1 MSDDFSLTNRRG
13 SGMIKKRVSDRRQTD
28 MGDIMRSFYFLRHG
42 EPDFPEGKPMC
53 LGTEELGLSVMG
65 VQQSHETAALFFG
78 MEVSVFSSP
87 RRQAVETARQFGKIV
102 AILDGLR
109 ERDMGIFD
117 GKTYAQ
123 IQSRYPDLYALSRR
137 KWMLVP
143 PGGEKLEDAK
153 ARFSEAVELIQKSC
167 WGDAVIVTHGDVMEL
182 FLGVPAPEYGGFLQV
197 EVDERAEK
205 AERCRVVRRIE
216 TRADKDSLWWF
227 RK

>member
-1 MSDDFSLTNRRG
+1 
-13 SGMIKKRVSDRRQTD
+13 
-28 MGDIMRSFYFLRHG
+28 
-42 EPDFPEGKPMC
+42 MC

-65 VQQSHETAALFFG
+65 VQQSYETAALFLG

-87 RRQAVETARQFGKIV
+87 SKQAVETASQFGKII

-123 IQSRYPDLYALSRR
+123 IQSRYPDLYDLSRR
-137 KWMLVP
+137 RRMLVP
-143 PGGEKLEDAK
+143 PGGESLEAAK
-153 ARFSEAVELIQKSC
+153 ERFSEAVELIRLGC
-167 WGDAVIVTHGDVMEL
+167 RGDAVIVTHRDVMEL
-182 FLGVPAPEYGGFLQV
+182 FLGVPAPEYAGFLQV
-197 EVDERAEK
+197 EVGEHSEE
-205 AERCRVVRRIE
+205 AERYRVVRRIE